1 MSIFD
6 TSALSVDN
14 PCAKKRRVGSAT
26 SPPTAATV
34 RLAPDTANSAPPTA
48 PTVEPNSNLT
58 APATA
63 VPPTATADSATTAVP
78 PTATADSA
86 TPNKEPLAVP
96 LARTD
101 GKPSPTAPNNSWY
114 SGILVTIEELELHKD
129 AIERYIVAC
138 LQAKAFTTDDR
149 AYCNMAAAHILTRSA
164 AVPKPLGTV
173 GRLLE
178 STLNNIFLRHECMF
192 VDYCGQFDAHLAEHA
207 AALVIRQHAIQHIQD
222 LVLHSRLCHT
232 LPDKLVSA
240 VRRRV

>member
-1 MSIFD
+1 M
-6 TSALSVDN
+6 SALSVDN

-48 PTVEPNSNLT
+48 PAVEPNSNLT

-86 TPNKEPLAVP
+86 TPNKEPLAV
-96 LARTD
+96 T
-101 GKPSPTAPNNSWY
+101 NNSWY